1 MSFVKTKSV
10 ESPARRGAKRFGKV
24 SLPFRAGWIGLLGL
38 FGSLRGLEK
47 RLTLPDTTEG
57 GFIPDDLKILHFVG
71 LAGLAWSKNSPK
83 ALKKFDRIVDFCRTR
98 NQSGN
103 VLEFWQA
110 AR

>member
-1 MSFVKTKSV
+1 MK
-10 ESPARRGAKRFGKV
+10 ARQVRV
-24 SLPFRAGWIGLLGL
+24 QS
-38 FGSLRGLEK
+38 GLERVPCHFGLDGSVCSVRSGLYGVCKK

-83 ALKKFDRIVDFCRTR
+83 ALKKFDRIMDFCRTR